1 MFQGKVLKNNKIS
14 LCINNKKKKNPQTL
28 DSESQGDIEVNP
40 LPILHHSL
48 GNVINDIVF
57 GVTYED
63 DDETW
68 NYLQNLQDEGVKH
81 IGVSGVVNFLPFL
94 R

>member
-1 MFQGKVLKNNKIS
+1 M
-14 LCINNKKKKNPQTL
+14 
-28 DSESQGDIEVNP
+28 
-40 LPILHHSL
+40 HHSL

-68 NYLQNLQDEGVKH
+68 IYLQNLQDEGVKH